1 MAHET
6 INRGIETGEES
17 SFFCYY
23 GVSKAFHI
31 GPPLSFGV
39 DADTVSQINTV
50 SKIKINA
57 LVM

>member
-6 INRGIETGEES
+6 INRGIETGEE

-39 DADTVSQINTV
+39 DADTVSQINTI
-50 SKIKINA
+50 SQIKINA